1 MSEAVYL
8 ISKDQYDH
16 LVKQIDLILKK
27 LNYDSFE
34 RESKWMST
42 EETMDLLNI
51 GRTTLWSYQK
61 EGKIKASRIGRK
73 LHFNREDIENL
84 LIKNTG

>member
-1 MSEAVYL
+1 MSEPIYL
-8 ISKDQYDH
+8 ISKEQYDY
-16 LVKQIDLILKK
+16 LLEQIELILKK

-42 EETMDLLNI
+42 EETMELLNI
-51 GRTTLWSYQK
+51 GRTTLWNYQK
-61 EGKIKASRIGRK
+61 DGKIKAHRIGRK

-84 LIKNTG
+84 LLQSTG